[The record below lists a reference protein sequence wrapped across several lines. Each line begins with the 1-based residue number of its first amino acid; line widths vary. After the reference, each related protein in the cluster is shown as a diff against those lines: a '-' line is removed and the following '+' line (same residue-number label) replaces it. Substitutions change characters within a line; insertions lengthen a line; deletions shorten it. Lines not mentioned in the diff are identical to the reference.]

1 MRTNMRVN
9 ASLQFS
15 TLSTDQM
22 EEIFNSSL
30 EVLEGIGMKVMS
42 DEAVDLLKTA
52 GAMVDADGRV
62 HIPGYLVK
70 RALGTAA
77 SRIVLSGRDGSRK
90 VVLQKDHI
98 YYGTGSDTPFMIDPY
113 TGERRSWTYDDVYN
127 AARVADALPNI
138 DFFMSF
144 GIVSDVP
151 PKTYDRAQFQAM
163 ITGINKPMIVTAVD
177 GAGLEDQ
184 HQMACAVLGGE
195 DAFRASPV
203 FGVYIEP
210 ISPLQHS
217 SEVIDKLFYASD
229 KGIPIVYVPA
239 PTAGGTAPVTMAGTI
254 VQGLAETLA
263 GLVMS
268 QLRSPGAGL
277 IMGGVFTILDFRSMI
292 FSYGCPE
299 LLLLSAALTDIAKWL
314 GLPMFSTAGCSDS
327 KSTDGQASLEAG
339 MSILLAGLSGANL
352 IHDVGYIESGLTGSL
367 VQLATSDEIIGMT
380 KRILRGIE
388 VTPETM
394 ALDVIRGVGPGGHY
408 LDSDHTLQH
417 FKGEFWMPE
426 VLDRNDQ
433 ARWQDLGSK
442 TLEERAR
449 DKVLKILE
457 EHQPPPVSDEA
468 LTAMK
473 RIVERAEERG
483 A

>member
-1 MRTNMRVN
+1 MRTNMRTN

-15 TLSTDQM
+15 TLSPDQI

-30 EVLEGIGMKVMS
+30 EVLEGVGMMIMS
-42 DEAVDLLKTA
+42 DEVVDMLKKA
-52 GAMVDADGRV
+52 GATVDANGRV

-70 RALGTAA
+70 RALGLAP

-98 YYGTGSDTPFMIDPY
+98 YYGTGSDTPFMVDPR
-113 TGERRSWTYDDVYN
+113 TGERRSWIYDDVYN

-144 GIVSDVP
+144 GLVSDVP

-163 ITGINKPMIVTAVD
+163 ITGTSKPMIVTAVD
-177 GAGLEDQ
+177 GQGLIDQ

-195 DAFRASPV
+195 DAFRANPV
-203 FGVYIEP
+203 FGIYIEP

-217 SEVIDKLFYASD
+217 SEVLDKLLYASD

-239 PTAGGTAPVTMAGTI
+239 PTAGGTAPVTMAGI
-254 VQGLAETLA
+254 LVQGLAESLA
-263 GLVMS
+263 GLVIS
-268 QLRSPGAGL
+268 QLYSPGAGL
-277 IMGGVFTILDFRSMI
+277 IMGGVYTILDFRTMI

-327 KSTDGQASLEAG
+327 KLSDGQASLEAG
-339 MSILLAGLSGANL
+339 MSILMAGLSGANL
-352 IHDVGYIESGLTGSL
+352 IHDVGYLESGLTGSL
-367 VQLATSDEIIGMT
+367 DQLALSDEIISMA
-380 KRILRGIE
+380 KRLLRGIE

-394 ALDVIRGVGPGGHY
+394 ALDVIRDVGPGGHY
-408 LDSDHTLQH
+408 LDRDHTMQH
-417 FKGEFWMPE
+417 FKKEFWLPG
-426 VLDRNDQ
+426 VLDRYDF
-433 ARWQDLGSK
+433 ARWEETGRK
-442 TLEERAR
+442 TLEERVHN
-449 DKVLKILE
+449 KVLRILE
-457 EHQPPPVSDEA
+457 EHQPAPISDEA
-468 LTAMK
+468 LATMK
-473 RIVERAEERG
+473 RIVEDAQERG
-483 A
+483 D